1 MKIERRKN
9 AKNNILFGILLKL
22 YNILLPFLM
31 RTAMIYYL
39 GVEYLGLN
47 SLFTSILHVL
57 NLAELGIGSSM
68 VFAMYKPI
76 AVDDRSTLCALL
88 ALYRK
93 YYRIVG
99 AVVLTGGVVLL
110 PFLPKLIHGS
120 VPRGINLYVLYL
132 LNLFSTVSSY
142 WLFAYRN
149 SILHAHQRNDVISK
163 IQLLTNTIKY
173 CFQLIVLAVLRNYY
187 LYVVI
192 IIIAQILENLI
203 TAFAAGKMYPEYKP
217 KGELKEEEKREIN
230 NRIKDFFTAKFG
242 GTVLSSVD
250 TVVISAFL
258 GLRVLAIYQN
268 YYYVMNSIVGVFT
281 IIFTA
286 IRAGI
291 GNSMVLDSTEKNY
304 QDYRTLTFITFTL
317 ISFCSACM
325 ATMYQPFITIWVGKD
340 LLLSYSFVF
349 LFCLYFL
356 SVEYVKLGS
365 VYKDAAGIWHQD
377 RFRPLIAGL
386 INLGLNLLMVRK
398 YGLYGIMISTIVS
411 EGFISG
417 PWITLNLFK
426 HVFNGRLNDYTGL
439 LVKCIFMV
447 AVVTASAAF
456 LASMLHFQLIIT
468 MVLSLLISTFCTC
481 LFCVLMYHK
490 TNEYK
495 RAKRMVLPMIRG

>member
-1 MKIERRKN
+1 M
-9 AKNNILFGILLKL
+9 
-22 YNILLPFLM
+22 
-31 RTAMIYYL
+31 
-39 GVEYLGLN
+39 
-47 SLFTSILHVL
+47 
-57 NLAELGIGSSM
+57 
-68 VFAMYKPI
+68 
-76 AVDDRSTLCALL
+76 
-88 ALYRK
+88 
-93 YYRIVG
+93 
-99 AVVLTGGVVLL
+99 
-110 PFLPKLIHGS
+110 
-120 VPRGINLYVLYL
+120 
-132 LNLFSTVSSY
+132 
-142 WLFAYRN
+142 
-149 SILHAHQRNDVISK
+149 
-163 IQLLTNTIKY
+163 
-173 CFQLIVLAVLRNYY
+173 
-187 LYVVI
+187 
-192 IIIAQILENLI
+192 
-203 TAFAAGKMYPEYKP
+203 
-217 KGELKEEEKREIN
+217 
-230 NRIKDFFTAKFG
+230 
-242 GTVLSSVD
+242 SSVD

-268 YYYVMNSIVGVFT
+268 YYYVMNSIVGIFT

-481 LFCVLMYHK
+481 LLCVLMYHK

-495 RAKRMVLPMIRG
+495 RAKRMVLSMIRG